1 MQTVNAFSE
10 RCSALAEAWR
20 WWATTLTDLDAAAW
34 RLETR
39 LPGWDVAAL
48 VAHTSLLVRGLS
60 FLSSRPIDA
69 APAMRSAGEML
80 RHFNAPGGVATTLA
94 DEIAEMSRR
103 QSTLTPPDDLIAL
116 FAVTAPAVIAAVEE
130 TGPIVIDYFGNG
142 TLPIAEAMSIATL
155 EAVVHGLDLC
165 AAVDAPGA
173 SIPQSPM
180 QHTVGLLASIA
191 EPVTFIEAATGRSS
205 THVLP
210 VIR

>member
-1 MQTVNAFSE
+1 VDTFFE
-10 RCSALAEAWR
+10 RCSALGEAWR
-20 WWATTLTDLDAAAW
+20 WWATILTDLNAASW

-48 VAHTSLLVRGLS
+48 VAHTSLLVRGLR
-60 FLSSRPIDA
+60 FLSSQPIDA
-69 APAMRSAGEML
+69 EPAMRSARDML
-80 RHFNAPGGVATTLA
+80 SRFNAPGGVATTRA
-94 DEIAEMSRR
+94 DEIAEMARQQSASMSR
-103 QSTLTPPDDLIAL
+103 DDLVAL
-116 FAVTAPAVIAAVEE
+116 FAVKAPALVAAIEE

-165 AAVDAPGA
+165 AAVDAPIA
-173 SIPQSPM
+173 SIPELSM

-191 EPVTFIEAATGRSS
+191 EPPAFIDAATGRSS
-205 THVLP
+205 TPVLP